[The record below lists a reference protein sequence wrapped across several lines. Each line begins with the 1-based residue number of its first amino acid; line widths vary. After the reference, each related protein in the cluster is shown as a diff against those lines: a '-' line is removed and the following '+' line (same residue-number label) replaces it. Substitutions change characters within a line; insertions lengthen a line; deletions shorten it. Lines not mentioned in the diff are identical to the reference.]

1 MEVGLSSSPLCLA
14 ASQAAFLF
22 SQQAFRG
29 PPVSTV
35 WRREERCVKVNSEQ
49 LSVRSGLV
57 EDGLWVSSPVWM
69 GSLIESEEE
78 NHLSLSVDRCQTT

>member
-1 MEVGLSSSPLCLA
+1 MEVGLSSSPLCQA

-22 SQQAFRG
+22 SQQAFQG

-35 WRREERCVKVNSEQ
+35 WRREERCVKVNLEQ

-69 GSLIESEEE
+69 GSLMESEKE
-78 NHLSLSVDRCQTT
+78 NHLSL